1 MKIGVFLAR
10 MQPIHNAHLFMV
22 NNACRECD
30 KVVIILGSEN
40 KKDTLRNPFTI
51 EARKRMLNSSLSRE
65 YTSKI
70 EVYELPDWSKEDK
83 IEDSKIWGRYFYYNV
98 VSRIKQKSFY
108 LYYSDGKEILD
119 SWFQNTEVRKY
130 INYRLFER
138 SSMFDGLSA
147 TKIRNAIE
155 NNNLDYIKKHCP
167 KAVVDKFDYLRN
179 YYLSVLDDPKD
190 DYEI

>member
-1 MKIGVFLAR
+1 MSFIAKG
-10 MQPIHNAHLFMV
+10 
-22 NNACRECD
+22 D

-40 KKDTLRNPFTI
+40 KRDTLRNPFAI
-51 EARKRMLNSSLSRE
+51 ETRKQMLISSLSQE
-65 YTSKI
+65 YKNKI
-70 EVYELPDWSKEDK
+70 EVYELPDWSKEDR
-83 IEDSKIWGRYFYYNV
+83 IEDSEIWGRYFYYNV
-98 VSRIKQKSFY
+98 VSRIRQKSFD